1 MSDEERR
8 GGDIE
13 RDGARRRQLDASDG
27 GSADLPDRRTRSSN
41 RSESRLDSSDGA
53 SLVDAVAGSLSR
65 RDAVTVESASARA
78 TLVGVPT
85 VDVAEFVYSHQSDE
99 IGQRPVALFDVE
111 NTSDVPLTWQSTRT
125 QFVGDD
131 TYTYQPS
138 RLALDPS
145 QLGPGC
151 HTRQVEVPPGRKAR
165 VVTLVETLPP
175 NVDIVEVV
183 HTLPARTGPGG
194 RERLVFSL

>member
-8 GGDIE
+8 PGAIE
-13 RDGARRRQLDASDG
+13 RYEGQDLTASSEGRSGQPRRP
-27 GSADLPDRRTRSSN
+27 SAEESS
-41 RSESRLDSSDGA
+41 LA
-53 SLVDAVAGSLSR
+53 DAVSGSLSR
-65 RDAVTVESASARA
+65 RDAVTVESTSTRT
-78 TLVGVPT
+78 TLVGIPT
-85 VDVAEFVYSHQSDE
+85 VDVAEFVYSHHADE
-99 IGQRPVALFDVE
+99 TGQRPVALFDVE
-111 NTSDVPLTWQSTRT
+111 NTSDRPLTWQSTRT

-131 TYTYQPS
+131 AYTYQPS

-165 VVTLVETLPP
+165 VVTLVESLPRS
-175 NVDIVEVV
+175 VDIVEVV
-183 HTLPARTGPGG
+183 HTLPSRSGASG